1 MHGILCAI
9 VEINPLL
16 ADTRRVLFSTIAQKT
31 MNYPIRTFLFAARC
45 KVFISPPI
53 VVCPGGVNHNSFIV
67 GINPPGAYHNDCAL

>member
-31 MNYPIRTFLFAARC
+31 MNYPIHNALLATLVVHYVSL
-45 KVFISPPI
+45 KISLVTI
-53 VVCPGGVNHNSFIV
+53 
-67 GINPPGAYHNDCAL
+67 D